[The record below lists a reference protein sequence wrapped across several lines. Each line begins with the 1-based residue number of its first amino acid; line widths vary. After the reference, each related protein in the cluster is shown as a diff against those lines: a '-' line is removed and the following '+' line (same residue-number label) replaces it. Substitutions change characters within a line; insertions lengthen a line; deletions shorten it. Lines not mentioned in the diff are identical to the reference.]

1 LLLSAV
7 DNEEGTMRVLIAED
21 ETLIRMDLRAGLEA
35 HGLEVCGEAR
45 DGREAVDLAHSMRP
59 DVVVLDV
66 RMPGLDGLEAARQIQ
81 AARPTPLLLLTAYDD
96 PELVTRAIDA
106 GVSAYL
112 VKPYHPSALVPA
124 LRTAV
129 ARHSELEELRG
140 RQKRRSATG
149 TAARREELLAA
160 AARVFGEKGFAAA
173 SMQELAEAMSLKP
186 TAVYHYFASKD
197 ALLAEVVV
205 KAHTEA
211 WQTVSRAMA
220 ETHGPR
226 HALAAFVESLTKWA
240 DARRHEASLLLQA
253 QPLTEGAGRD
263 AVIKAGAA
271 YRDCVTDLVRGGQ
284 ADGQLKADV
293 DPELAAAAILG
304 AVAAVTSPARDVRG
318 RDGRS
323 LPSLVLA
330 GLEVAPTSS

>member
-1 LLLSAV
+1 
-7 DNEEGTMRVLIAED
+7 MRVLIAED

-45 DGREAVDLAHSMRP
+45 DGHEAVELADRMRP
-59 DVVVLDV
+59 DVIVLDV

-81 AARPTPLLLLTAYDD
+81 ATRPTPMLLLTAYDD

-112 VKPYHPSALVPA
+112 VKPYAPSALVPA

-129 ARHSELEELRG
+129 ARHGELEELRG
-140 RQKRRSATG
+140 RQKRRTLSG
-149 TAARREELLAA
+149 TAARRDELLAA

-173 SMQELAEAMSLKP
+173 SMQELAEAMALKP

-197 ALLAEVVV
+197 ELLAEVVT
-205 KAHTEA
+205 KAHEEA
-211 WQTVSRAMA
+211 WQTVSRAIA
-220 ETHGPR
+220 ATSDSW

-240 DARRHEASLLLQA
+240 NGRRPEASLLLQA

-263 AVIKAGAA
+263 AVQKANAA
-271 YRDCVTDLVRGGQ
+271 YRDCATELVRRGQ
-284 ADGQLKADV
+284 ADGTLKSDV
-293 DPELAAAAILG
+293 DPELASAAILG
-304 AVAAVTSPARDVRG
+304 AVAAVTSPSRRVRG
-318 RDGRS
+318 RDGRA

-330 GLEVAPTSS
+330 GLQI

>member
-1 LLLSAV
+1 
-7 DNEEGTMRVLIAED
+7 MRVLIAED

-45 DGREAVDLAHSMRP
+45 DGLEAVDLARRMRP

-81 AARPTPLLLLTAYDD
+81 SARPTPLLLLTAYDD

-129 ARHSELEELRG
+129 ARHGELEELRG
-140 RQKRRSATG
+140 RQKRRSTSG

-160 AARVFGEKGFAAA
+160 AARVFAEKGFAAA
-173 SMQELAEAMSLKP
+173 SMQELAEAMTLKP

-197 ALLAEVVV
+197 ELLAEVVT

-211 WQTVSRAMA
+211 WQTVSQAMA
-220 ETHGPR
+220 ETSDAR
-226 HALAAFVESLTKWA
+226 HALGAFVESLTTWA
-240 DARRHEASLLLQA
+240 SGRRHEGSLLLQA

-263 AVIKAGAA
+263 AVQKASAV
-271 YRDCVTDLVRGGQ
+271 YRDCATDLVRRGQ
-284 ADGQLKADV
+284 AGGALKSHV
-293 DPELAAAAILG
+293 DPELASAAILG
-304 AVAAVTSPARDVRG
+304 AVAAVTSPARAVRG
-318 RDGRS
+318 RDGRA

-330 GLEVAPTSS
+330 GLEV

>member
-1 LLLSAV
+1 
-7 DNEEGTMRVLIAED
+7 MRVLIAED

-45 DGREAVDLAHSMRP
+45 DGNEAVELAQRMRP

-66 RMPGLDGLEAARQIQ
+66 RMPGLDGLEAARRIQ

-112 VKPYHPSALVPA
+112 VKPYHPGALVPA
-124 LRTAV
+124 IRTAV
-129 ARHSELEELRG
+129 ARHEELEELRA

-149 TAARREELLAA
+149 TAARREELLAS
-160 AARVFGEKGFAAA
+160 AARVFAEKGFAAA

-197 ALLAEVVV
+197 ELLAEVVV
-205 KAHTEA
+205 KAHAEA

-220 ETHGPR
+220 ATNDAS
-226 HALAAFVESLTKWA
+226 HALSAFVESLTKWA
-240 DARRHEASLLLQA
+240 GARRHEASLLLQA
-253 QPLTEGAGRD
+253 QPLTDGAGRD
-263 AVIKAGAA
+263 AVTKASAA
-271 YRDCVTDLVRGGQ
+271 YRDCVTDLVRRGQ
-284 ADGQLKADV
+284 AEGELKDDI
-293 DPELAAAAILG
+293 DPELASAAILG
-304 AVAAVTSPARDVRG
+304 AIAAVTSPARTARG
-318 RDGRS
+318 RDGRV

-330 GLEVAPTSS
+330 GLQV

>member
-1 LLLSAV
+1 
-7 DNEEGTMRVLIAED
+7 MRVLIAED

-45 DGREAVDLAHSMRP
+45 DGREAVELAHSTRP

-106 GVSAYL
+106 GISAYL

-129 ARHSELEELRG
+129 ARHGELEELRG

-149 TAARREELLAA
+149 TAARRDELLSA

-197 ALLAEVVV
+197 ELLAEVVV

-211 WQTVSRAMA
+211 WQTVSRAIA
-220 ETHGPR
+220 QTHSPR
-226 HALAAFVESLTKWA
+226 QGLAAFVESLTKWA
-240 DARRHEASLLLQA
+240 DARRHEASLLLHA
-253 QPLTEGAGRD
+253 QPISEGAGRD
-263 AVIKAGAA
+263 AVAKAGAA
-271 YRDCVTDLVRGGQ
+271 YRDCVTELVRRGQ
-284 ADGQLKADV
+284 ADGELKGDV

-304 AVAAVTSPARDVRG
+304 AVAAVTSPARAVRG
-318 RDGRS
+318 RDGRA

-330 GLEVAPTSS
+330 GLEVVAPVAPDYAAT

>member
-1 LLLSAV
+1 
-7 DNEEGTMRVLIAED
+7 MRVLIAED
-21 ETLIRMDLRAGLEA
+21 ETLIRMDLREGLEA
-35 HGLEVCGEAR
+35 HGLEVCAEAR
-45 DGREAVDLAHSMRP
+45 DGHEAVELADRMRP

-140 RQKRRSATG
+140 KQKRRTTSG
-149 TAARREELLAA
+149 TAARRDELLAA

-173 SMQELAEAMSLKP
+173 SMQELAEAMALKP

-197 ALLAEVVV
+197 ELLAEVVTR
-205 KAHTEA
+205 AHAEA
-211 WQTVSRAMA
+211 WQTVSRAMSEA
-220 ETHGPR
+220 NGPR
-226 HALAAFVESLTKWA
+226 NALTAFVDSLTKWA
-240 DARRHEASLLLQA
+240 EGRRNEASLLLQP
-253 QPLTEGAGRD
+253 QQLTEGTGRD
-263 AVIKAGAA
+263 AVALASA
-271 YRDCVTDLVRGGQ
+271 TYRECVTNLVRRGQ
-284 ADGQLKADV
+284 SEGQLKADV
-293 DPELAAAAILG
+293 DPELASAAILG
-304 AVAAVTSPARDVRG
+304 AVAAVTAPSRKVRG
-318 RDGRS
+318 RDGRA
-323 LPSLVLA
+323 LPALVLA
-330 GLEVAPTSS
+330 GLEV

>member
-1 LLLSAV
+1 
-7 DNEEGTMRVLIAED
+7 MRVLIAED

-45 DGREAVDLAHSMRP
+45 DGNEAVELAKRMRP
-59 DVVVLDV
+59 DVIVLDV

-81 AARPTPLLLLTAYDD
+81 AARPTPMLLLTAYDD

-112 VKPYHPSALVPA
+112 VKPYQPSALVPA
-124 LRTAV
+124 IRTAV
-129 ARHSELEELRG
+129 ARHAELEELRG
-140 RQKRRSATG
+140 RQKRRSSSG
-149 TAARREELLAA
+149 TAARRDELLSA

-173 SMQELAEAMSLKP
+173 SMQELAEAMALKP

-197 ALLAEVVV
+197 ELLAEVVD

-220 ETHGPR
+220 ATSDPA
-226 HALAAFVESLTKWA
+226 HALGAFVESLTKWA
-240 DARRHEASLLLQA
+240 DGRRHEASLLLQG
-253 QPLTEGAGRD
+253 QPIAEGAGRE
-263 AVIKAGAA
+263 AVKKAGAA
-271 YRDCVTDLVRGGQ
+271 YRDCVTDLVRRGQ
-284 ADGQLKADV
+284 TDGQLKRDV
-293 DPELAAAAILG
+293 DPELASAAILG
-304 AVAAVTSPARDVRG
+304 AVAAVTSPARTVRG
-318 RDGRS
+318 RDGRV

-330 GLEVAPTSS
+330 GLEARPA